1 MAKLFIT
8 SASRSDAKF
17 GLSIRQISAWAK
29 RRVVFLMMV
38 ILPTLLAIIYYGLIA
53 SPQYVSQADFVV
65 RGQAPQT
72 PGLLAGILSSG
83 GAAGGS
89 EDTYAVQDYVMSRD
103 AAQLLLKTQDLANV
117 FDISEADALA
127 RFPNFY
133 SGRTFEHFYR
143 YYKRHVKAELDTT
156 TGLSTLTVRTFG
168 AATSQRIARSLLTA
182 AEQLVNEMNA
192 RQRENTI
199 AASLRERDAA
209 ISRLQALNTRID
221 AYRNQTGLLDPQRQ
235 SLPLLTDLAGLDT
248 ARMTT
253 RVQLEQ
259 LRRSTPSSP
268 LIEVLTRRLSA
279 LDQEIANSAT
289 KVTGDG
295 KSFVPKI
302 SKYEDLVF
310 QRQLL
315 EREVSAADAALD
327 AARIQADRQQL
338 YLEEISQPDLPDYPI
353 YPRSV
358 ADIAIVFVTMLGLY
372 FIGALLVA
380 GAREHKSM

>member
-17 GLSIRQISAWAK
+17 GLSIRQVSAWGK
-29 RRVVFLMMV
+29 HRVVFLLTV
-38 ILPTLLAIIYYGLIA
+38 VLPTLLAIIYYGLIA

-65 RGQAPQT
+65 RGQTSQT

-83 GAAGGS
+83 GATGGS

-103 AAQLLLKTQDLANV
+103 AAQLLLKTQDLAHVFNV
-117 FDISEADALA
+117 PEADALA

-133 SGRTFEHFYR
+133 SGRTFEHFYS
-143 YYKRHVKAELDTT
+143 YYKKHVKAELDTT
-156 TGLSTLTVRTFG
+156 TGLSTLSVRTFS
-168 AATSQRIARSLLTA
+168 AATSQRIARALLTA
-182 AEQLVNEMNA
+182 AEQLINEMNA
-192 RQRENTI
+192 RQRENII
-199 AASLRERDAA
+199 AASLRERDTA
-209 ISRLQALNTRID
+209 ISHLQGLNTRID

-235 SLPLLTDLAGLDT
+235 SQPLLTDLAGLDT

-268 LIEVLTRRLSA
+268 LIEVLTRRLNA

-302 SKYEDLVF
+302 SGYEDLVF

-327 AARIQADRQQL
+327 TARIQADRQQL
-338 YLEEISQPDLPDYPI
+338 YLEEISRPDLPDYPA

-358 ADIAIVFVTMLGLY
+358 ADIAIVFVTMLGMYL
-372 FIGALLVA
+372 IGALLVA

>member
-8 SASRSDAKF
+8 SASRSDVKF
-17 GLSIRQISAWAK
+17 GLSIRQITAWGR
-29 RRVVFLMMV
+29 RRVVFLLMV
-38 ILPTLLAIIYYGLIA
+38 VLPTLLAIIYYGLIA
-53 SPQYVSQADFVV
+53 SPQYVSQADFIV
-65 RGQAPQT
+65 RGQTPQT

-83 GAAGGS
+83 GATGGS

-103 AAQLLLKTQDLANV
+103 AAQLLLKTQDLSHV
-117 FDISEADALA
+117 FNIPEADVLA

-133 SGRTFEHFYR
+133 SGGTFEHFYR

-156 TGLSTLTVRTFG
+156 TGLSTLSVRTFE
-168 AATSQRIARSLLTA
+168 AATSQRIARALLTA
-182 AEQLVNEMNA
+182 AEQLVNEMNE

-199 AASLRERDAA
+199 AASLRERDKA
-209 ISRLQALNTRID
+209 ISRLQTLNIRID

-235 SLPLLTDLAGLDT
+235 SQPLLTDLAGLDT

-259 LRRSTPSSP
+259 LRRSTPNSP

-302 SKYEDLVF
+302 SGYEDLIF
-310 QRQLL
+310 QRQLV

-327 AARIQADRQQL
+327 SARIQADRQQL
-338 YLEEISQPDLPDYPI
+338 YLEEISKPDFPDYPV
-353 YPRSV
+353 YPRSI

-372 FIGALLVA
+372 FIGSLLVA

>member
-17 GLSIRQISAWAK
+17 GLSIRQVSAWGR
-29 RRVVFLMMV
+29 RRVVFLLAV
-38 ILPTLLAIIYYGLIA
+38 VLPTLLAIIYYGLIA

-65 RGQAPQT
+65 RGQTPQT
-72 PGLLAGILSSG
+72 PSLLAGILSSG

-103 AAQLLLKTQDLANV
+103 AAQLLLKTQDLAHVFNV
-117 FDISEADALA
+117 PEADSLA

-143 YYKRHVKAELDTT
+143 YYKRHVKSELDTT
-156 TGLSTLTVRTFG
+156 TGLSTLSVRTFS
-168 AATSQRIARSLLTA
+168 AATSQRIARALLTA

-192 RQRENTI
+192 RQRENII
-199 AASLRERDAA
+199 AASLHERDTA
-209 ISRLQALNTRID
+209 ISRLQDINTRID

-279 LDQEIANSAT
+279 LDQEIANSET

-302 SKYEDLVF
+302 SGYEDLVF

-327 AARIQADRQQL
+327 TARIQADRQQL
-338 YLEEISQPDLPDYPI
+338 YLEEISRPDLPDYPA

-372 FIGALLVA
+372 LIGALLVA

>member
-8 SASRSDAKF
+8 SASRSDVKF
-17 GLSIRQISAWAK
+17 GLSIRQITAWGR
-29 RRVVFLMMV
+29 RRVVFLLMV
-38 ILPTLLAIIYYGLIA
+38 VLPTLLAIIYYGLIA
-53 SPQYVSQADFVV
+53 SPQYVSQADFIV
-65 RGQAPQT
+65 RGQTPQT

-83 GAAGGS
+83 GATGGS

-103 AAQLLLKTQDLANV
+103 AAQLLLKTQDLSHV
-117 FDISEADALA
+117 FNIPEADVLA

-133 SGRTFEHFYR
+133 SGDTFEHFYR

-156 TGLSTLTVRTFG
+156 TGLSTLSVRTFG
-168 AATSQRIARSLLTA
+168 AATSQRIARALLTA
-182 AEQLVNEMNA
+182 AEQLVNEMNE

-199 AASLRERDAA
+199 AASLRERDKA
-209 ISRLQALNTRID
+209 ISRLRTLNIRID

-235 SLPLLTDLAGLDT
+235 SQPLLTDLAGLDT

-259 LRRSTPSSP
+259 LRRSTPNSP

-302 SKYEDLVF
+302 SGYEDLVF
-310 QRQLL
+310 QRQLV

-327 AARIQADRQQL
+327 TARIQADRQQL
-338 YLEEISQPDLPDYPI
+338 YLEEISKPDLPDYPV
-353 YPRSV
+353 YPRSI

-372 FIGALLVA
+372 FIGSLLVA

>member
-1 MAKLFIT
+1 M
-8 SASRSDAKF
+8 
-17 GLSIRQISAWAK
+17 
-29 RRVVFLMMV
+29 VV
-38 ILPTLLAIIYYGLIA
+38 LPTLLAIIYYGLIA
-53 SPQYVSQADFVV
+53 SPQYVSQADFIV
-65 RGQAPQT
+65 RGQTPQT

-83 GAAGGS
+83 GATGGS

-103 AAQLLLKTQDLANV
+103 AAQLLLKTQDLSHV
-117 FDISEADALA
+117 FNIPEADVLA

-133 SGRTFEHFYR
+133 SGGTFEHFYR

-156 TGLSTLTVRTFG
+156 TGLSTLSVRTFE
-168 AATSQRIARSLLTA
+168 AATSQRIARALLTA
-182 AEQLVNEMNA
+182 AEQLVNEMNE

-199 AASLRERDAA
+199 AASLRERDKA
-209 ISRLQALNTRID
+209 ISRLQTLNIRID

-235 SLPLLTDLAGLDT
+235 SQPLLTDLAGLDT

-259 LRRSTPSSP
+259 LRRSTPNSP

-302 SKYEDLVF
+302 SGYEDLIF
-310 QRQLL
+310 QRQLV

-327 AARIQADRQQL
+327 SARIQADRQQL
-338 YLEEISQPDLPDYPI
+338 YLEEISKPDFPDYPV
-353 YPRSV
+353 YPRSI

-372 FIGALLVA
+372 FIGSLLVA